1 MKTTSNE
8 FAMVKAIIIDL
19 DGTTLPRNRHSISEA
34 NREALEEAGRRGIT
48 RILATGRSVFSLDN
62 TLPEGLPVDYMVF
75 SSGAGIMR
83 LHDKEIL
90 ATREL
95 SPEETLDIAASLWRY
110 DINFTIQQ
118 RIPNNHHFY
127 YRNISPLHEDFRR
140 RIENYPGL
148 GTPISSTDEIRDGAT
163 QFLVILDARQL
174 QLHGDIRQKL
184 SAYSVIRSTSPIDNQ
199 AIWTEIFAPG
209 VNKGS
214 SCQILLDQLNI
225 RYEECAGLGND
236 YNDIDFLER
245 CGHPF
250 IVSNAPKPLRDQF
263 DNMPADED
271 NGLAAFIRHTL
282 NL

>member
-1 MKTTSNE
+1 
-8 FAMVKAIIIDL
+8 MVKAIIIDL
-19 DGTTLPRNRHSISEA
+19 DGTTLPRNKHQISEE
-34 NREALEEAGRRGIT
+34 NRKALEEAGRQGVI
-48 RILATGRSVFSLDN
+48 RILATGRSVFSLNN

-83 LHDKEIL
+83 WEDKEIL
-90 ATREL
+90 YTREL
-95 SPEETLDIAASLWRY
+95 SPEDTLDIATHLWKY

-118 RIPNNHHFY
+118 RIPDNHRFY
-127 YRNISPLHEDFRR
+127 YRNISSFHEDFRR

-148 GTPISSTDEIRDGAT
+148 GIPIQSTEEIKGGAT

-174 QLHGDIRQKL
+174 QLHGDIQQKL

-214 SCQILLDQLNI
+214 SCQLLLERLHFHYD
-225 RYEECAGLGND
+225 ECAGLGND
-236 YNDIDFLER
+236 YNDLDFLKR

-250 IVSNAPKPLRDQF
+250 IVSNAPQPLREQF
-263 DNMPADED
+263 KNMPADED
-271 NGLAAFIRHTL
+271 NGLAAFIQHAL
-282 NL
+282 NI

>member
-1 MKTTSNE
+1 MIR
-8 FAMVKAIIIDL
+8 AIIIDL
-19 DGTTLPRNRHSISEA
+19 DGTTLPRNWHSISEA
-34 NREALEEAGRRGIT
+34 NREALEKAGKQGIT
-48 RILATGRSVFSLDN
+48 RILATGRSVFSLNN

-83 LHDKEIL
+83 WNNKEIL
-90 ATREL
+90 FTREL
-95 SPEETLDIAASLWRY
+95 SPEETLDIATSLWKY

-127 YRNISPLHEDFRR
+127 YRNISSLHEDFRR

-148 GTPISSTDEIRDGAT
+148 GTPIQDTNEIQGGAT
-163 QFLVILDARQL
+163 QFLVILDALQL

-184 SAYSVIRSTSPIDNQ
+184 STYSVIRSTSPIDNQ
-199 AIWTEIFAPG
+199 AIWTEIFAPN
-209 VNKGS
+209 VNKGT

-250 IVSNAPKPLRDQF
+250 IVSNAPESLRTRF
-263 DNMPADED
+263 ENVPADVD
-271 NGLAAFIRHTL
+271 NGLASFIHRSL